1 MTEPQR
7 QFFLIFYTKLLAL
20 LKDKEHLLKAQADF
34 EQNDQNPQRYAC
46 LSLGLGKWTNVDARL
61 FSAAVAEALRE
72 TTLAFYADNEETLQF
87 NQSCIDL
94 LKNRRI
100 PKLIAQVD
108 PSNPFEEAEQKI
120 NQELHQLSQKDS
132 FFNNR
137 YALFGG
143 MAAAAVITAITVKMI
158 RPEF

>member
-1 MTEPQR
+1 M
-7 QFFLIFYTKLLAL
+7 
-20 LKDKEHLLKAQADF
+20 LKAQADF

-108 PSNPFEEAEQKI
+108 PSKPFEKVEQRI
-120 NQELHQLSQKDS
+120 NQELHQLSQTGS
-132 FFNNR
+132 LLNNR